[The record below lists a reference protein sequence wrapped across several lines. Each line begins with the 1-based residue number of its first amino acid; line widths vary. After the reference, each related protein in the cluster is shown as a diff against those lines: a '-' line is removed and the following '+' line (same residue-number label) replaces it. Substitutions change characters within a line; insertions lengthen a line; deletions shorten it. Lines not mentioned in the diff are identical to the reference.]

1 MFRRMQICNEKKK
14 TMNTVNEES
23 DLVESADEF
32 DKLDEYQH
40 TYNGLH

>member
-14 TMNTVNEES
+14 AMNTVNEES

-40 TYNGLH
+40 IYNGLH